1 MVRGSRLVA
10 GLVVLAVLAVA
21 CTTTVDDGTTAST
34 LARDVGSTTVASR
47 GTQSFSDQPS
57 YGNAVVDGNSG
68 EWNLGEDLFANMYQA
83 GKPDKPVLSK
93 LYIRYACDTE
103 RLFVLV
109 LTEPGWE
116 IVPSDDDNF
125 VKLGNSN
132 KLVDGA
138 SGNDG
143 TPPDFAYVADGGGW
157 EASAP
162 LASGSYSDLN
172 VHAQVTEAV
181 ARNSGETSTVA
192 GRAIPIDIV
201 CDESSTTTSTSVPA
215 STSTSLATTTT
226 PEATTTTSEATT
238 STLDV
243 SPTSEV
249 ATTTTDPGE
258 STTTTEDIGGSSIAT
273 STTTSGDSTLPW
285 TGPSGPFGPTSVSVW
300 LALILLSFGALLVRS
315 FRDDS

>member
-1 MVRGSRLVA
+1 
-10 GLVVLAVLAVA
+10 
-21 CTTTVDDGTTAST
+21 
-34 LARDVGSTTVASR
+34 LARDDGSTTAASR
-47 GTQSFSDQPS
+47 GTLSFSEQPS
-57 YGNAVVDGNSG
+57 YASAVVDGNPG
-68 EWNLGEDLFANMYQA
+68 EWNLGDDLFANMYQA

-103 RLFVLV
+103 TLFVLV

-143 TPPDFAYVADGGGW
+143 TPPDFAYVAEGGGW

-162 LASGSYSDLN
+162 LAFGSYSDLN

-181 ARNSGETSTVA
+181 AQDSDETSAVA
-192 GRAIPIDIV
+192 GRAIPIEII
-201 CDESSTTTSTSVPA
+201 CDESSTTS
-215 STSTSLATTTT
+215 STSLA
-226 PEATTTTSEATT
+226 ATTTSEATT
-238 STLDV
+238 TTLDV

-258 STTTTEDIGGSSIAT
+258 STTTTEDVGGSSIAT